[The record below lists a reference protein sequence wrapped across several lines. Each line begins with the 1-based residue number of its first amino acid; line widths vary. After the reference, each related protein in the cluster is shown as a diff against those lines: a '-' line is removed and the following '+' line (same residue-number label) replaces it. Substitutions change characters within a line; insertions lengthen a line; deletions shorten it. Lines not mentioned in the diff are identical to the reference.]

1 MLNAI
6 QLGGKRESLT
16 KWKQLLVALP
26 NRSEKSIHQTLVT
39 KPEWPLIKLLQ
50 RTLAILDQSP
60 PTRSDT
66 FSKPALQVL
75 VMTIPKVMSRQWKT
89 MLMPKNLPLKVWLT
103 QMSSNWLQLEP
114 ITLDLLTL
122 IQLKEESP
130 GHFTAMVLK
139 PSPPESP
146 PPSQPTSP
154 SPEDLL
160 DMINH
165 TLNQE
170 NFNRRSPRAFLFLW
184 FPLYFQFLHRFSQFH
199 ILIHI
204 FWIILRF

>member
-1 MLNAI
+1 M
-6 QLGGKRESLT
+6 T
-16 KWKQLLVALP
+16 
-26 NRSEKSIHQTLVT
+26 
-39 KPEWPLIKLLQ
+39 KLLQ
-50 RTLAILDQSP
+50 RALAMLDQSP

-66 FSKPALQVL
+66 SNKRAIQVL
-75 VMTIPKVMSRQWKT
+75 VMTKLKVMFCTSKPK
-89 MLMPKNLPLKVWLT
+89 LMPKNLTVMVWLT
-103 QMSSNWLQLEP
+103 QMLSNWQQLDP
-114 ITLDLLTL
+114 QKDLMILMK
-122 IQLKEESP
+122 LKEESP
-130 GHFTAMVLK
+130 GQFTAMVLK
-139 PSPPESP
+139 PSPLESP

>member
-16 KWKQLLVALP
+16 KWKQLHVALP
-26 NRSEKSIHQTLVT
+26 NRSEKSIQITLVI

-50 RTLAILDQSP
+50 RALAMLEQSP

-66 FSKPALQVL
+66 SSNHAQQVL
-75 VMTIPKVMSRQWKT
+75 VMTKPKVMFRQWKT
-89 MLMPKNLPLKVWLT
+89 MLIPKNLPVMVWLT
-103 QMSSNWLQLEP
+103 QMSSNWQHQEAQQ
-114 ITLDLLTL
+114 DLMILSL
-122 IQLKEESP
+122 IKEESP

-139 PSPPESP
+139 PSPLESP